1 MTTDDT
7 ASAGRASSDGGTG
20 SASGGSVRP
29 HVYDFEHARAAV
41 ARHARVT
48 SLLHDPWL
56 SEETGRDV
64 HLKAECLQHT
74 GSFKVRG
81 AASRLEAL
89 SDAER
94 ARGVVACSSGN
105 HGRAVAYVAGSLGI
119 PATIFVPEWVDP
131 VKLEGIR
138 ARGADAVCR
147 GESFD
152 ESEALALEMAA
163 KERMAYV
170 SAYDDPYVIAGQG
183 TLADEIIDQLDGA
196 APAAFVVP
204 MSGGGLVGGIAAA
217 LRDRRRDSGD
227 DGSASRQGD
236 GTVDE
241 ARRGARGPACLAA
254 SAENAAVMLASLRAG
269 HPVELPEEETLANA
283 LAGGIGLDNRYSFA
297 LVRNL
302 VDAHTTVTEEEIAEA
317 MRYAMARV
325 RLVVEGG
332 GAVGLA
338 SLLVGAWSE
347 VDLPDGPLVVVLS
360 GGNVSADTLAGVLRG
375 WPLSSGG

>member
-1 MTTDDT
+1 MERGRESTG
-7 ASAGRASSDGGTG
+7 GRAGSTGDEGG
-20 SASGGSVRP
+20 RP
-29 HVYDFEHARAAV
+29 RVYDFDHARGAV
-41 ARHARVT
+41 GRHARVT
-48 SLLHDPWL
+48 PLLRDPRL
-56 SEETGRDV
+56 SEEVGRDV
-64 HLKAECLQHT
+64 HLKAECLQRT

-105 HGRAVAYVAGSLGI
+105 HGRAVAYVAGRLGI

-138 ARGADAVCR
+138 ARGAEAVCR

-152 ESEALALEMAA
+152 ESEALALETAA

-183 TLADEIIDQLDGA
+183 TLAEEIIDQLDGA

-217 LRDRRRDSGD
+217 LRDREAGGGD
-227 DGSASRQGD
+227 DGRIS
-236 GTVDE
+236 GTDE
-241 ARRGARGPACLAA
+241 DVRGTGEGVRGPMCLAA
-254 SAENAAVMLASLRAG
+254 SAQNAAVMLASLNAG

-302 VDAHTTVTEEEIAEA
+302 VDAHATVTEEEIAEA
-317 MRYAMARV
+317 MRYAMGRA

-338 SLLVGAWSE
+338 SLLIGAWDE
-347 VDLPDGPLVVVLS
+347 IDLPDGPLVVVLS
-360 GGNVSADTLAGVLRG
+360 GGNVSADTLTEVLRG
-375 WPLSSGG
+375 G